1 MLFQIAVLKTTKI
14 LPVRRYDKTRANLTA
29 EHKGFRAVGLG
40 TKHKEKTFLKSHILR
55 NLGSYRRYGALGPLL
70 MAGTILGAC
79 SSDEGLAGLGFG
91 FGDEAGIQDGL
102 RETIP
107 YDVKM
112 TGIDEQE
119 NDLVAALEGVS
130 TARRLQSRP
139 TASRAGLQR
148 RAEDDIERFQAVLR
162 SNGFYDGQITF
173 DIQEQNIP
181 ETGEEPGNPASG
193 DDATAQQTSDKA
205 AGAAGDDAVIQPDV
219 PTPLV
224 LTYRIDT
231 GAPYL
236 IASVDLVITRPDG
249 VVERPASDAE
259 LERIRL
265 QIGQRATAQPIIL
278 GEQYGADILRD
289 QGYPLVKATKRT
301 VMADTAEKTISI
313 KYAFDTGPKAEFG
326 EVRVK
331 GASDVDADFIAGYR
345 SWEPGAQYS
354 PEQVRTTRRDLA
366 QTNLFDSVI
375 VKVAGPVQENGEIP
389 VEINVVER
397 KMRSIGGGVNFSTA
411 DGPGANAFW
420 EHRNLFGKGER
431 LRFGADA
438 SSFEQGLSAEFKKP
452 QFLER
457 EQSLLAEANA
467 KNNDT
472 EAYKGATVDSFVGI
486 ERPLG
491 ENWSTTFGVTAEY
504 SDLTGSD
511 SPNEEFYLAGLRGI
525 LRHDNTDNP
534 LDPTKGT
541 RFEINVSPYMDMTDQ
556 DTGFTSVSL
565 AGSQY
570 LSIDDEG
577 DYVFAA
583 RARTG
588 TIIGEDRRN
597 LPSNKRYYSGG
608 GGSIRGYEY
617 QKVGPLDDKHDPLGG
632 RSVLEL
638 GFEFRARVTDSFGIV
653 PFVEGGNV
661 YASGQPEDISLLWAA
676 GLGFRYYTAVGPLR
690 FDVAVPLDKRENVD
704 DDFQF
709 YISLGQAF

>member
-1 MLFQIAVLKTTKI
+1 M
-14 LPVRRYDKTRANLTA
+14 
-29 EHKGFRAVGLG
+29 
-40 TKHKEKTFLKSHILR
+40 
-55 NLGSYRRYGALGPLL
+55 
-70 MAGTILGAC
+70 LGAC
-79 SSDEGLAGLGFG
+79 SSDEGLAGLGLG
-91 FGDEAGIQDGL
+91 FGGNETEIQDGL

-107 YDVKM
+107 YSVEIA
-112 TGIDEQE
+112 GIDEQE
-119 NDLVAALEGVS
+119 GDLIAALEAVS

-162 SNGFYDGQITF
+162 SGGFYDGQITF
-173 DIQEQNIP
+173 DIQEESTP
-181 ETGEEPGNPASG
+181 ETDEGRSDPASA
-193 DDATAQQTSDKA
+193 DDASDQQGEDETAGT
-205 AGAAGDDAVIQPDV
+205 AGDDIVAQADG

-224 LTYRIDT
+224 LKYQIDT

-236 IASVDLVITRPDG
+236 ISSVDLVITRPDK
-249 VVERPASDAE
+249 VIERPASDEE
-259 LERIRL
+259 LEKTRL

-278 GEQYGADILRD
+278 GEQYGVDIFRA

-313 KYAFDTGPKAEFG
+313 KYGFETGPLAEFG
-326 EVRVK
+326 DVTVN
-331 GASDVDADFIAGYR
+331 GASDVDPDFIAGYR
-345 SWEPGAQYS
+345 SWEPGEQYS
-354 PEQVRTTRRDLA
+354 PDQVRATRRDLA

-375 VKVAGPVQENGEIP
+375 VKVAGPVKENGEIP

-420 EHRNLFGKGER
+420 EHRNLFGRGEK

-438 SSFEQGLSAEFKKP
+438 SSLEQGVSAEFKKP

-457 EQSLLAEANA
+457 RQSLLAEANA
-467 KNNDT
+467 KNNNTD
-472 EAYKGATVDSFVGI
+472 AYKGSTIDSFVGI

-491 ENWSTTFGVTAEY
+491 ENWSTTFGVTTEY

-534 LDPTKGT
+534 LDPTRGT
-541 RFEINVSPYMDMTDQ
+541 RFEINVSPYMSLTDK

-588 TIIGEDRRN
+588 TIIGEDRGN

-617 QKVGPLDDKHDPLGG
+617 QKVGPLDDEHDPLGG

-638 GFEFRARVTDSFGIV
+638 GFEFRARVTESFGIV

-661 YASGQPEDISLLWAA
+661 YARSEPEDISLLWAA
-676 GLGFRYYTAVGPLR
+676 GLGFRYYTGVGPLR
-690 FDVAVPLDKRENVD
+690 FDVAVPLDKRENID

>member
-1 MLFQIAVLKTTKI
+1 MNRHN
-14 LPVRRYDKTRANLTA
+14 P
-29 EHKGFRAVGLG
+29 
-40 TKHKEKTFLKSHILR
+40 R
-55 NLGSYRRYGALGPLL
+55 NLASLGRYRAIVPLL
-70 MAGTILGAC
+70 LAGTILGAC
-79 SSDEGLAGLGFG
+79 SSDEGSGGLGFG
-91 FGDEAGIQDGL
+91 FGNEDAVEQGDL
-102 RETIP
+102 RSTIP
-107 YDVKM
+107 YEVELV
-112 TGIDEQE
+112 GIDAQE
-119 NDLVAALEGVS
+119 SDLLSALEAVS

-173 DIQEQNIP
+173 DIQEKPVVPQS
-181 ETGEEPGNPASG
+181 GNENAELSENADAGDATSDTANGAASG
-193 DDATAQQTSDKA
+193 D
-205 AGAAGDDAVIQPDV
+205 AVSPADT

-224 LTYRIDT
+224 LTYNIDT

-236 IASVDLVITRPDG
+236 ISSVDLVIVRPDETI
-249 VVERPASDAE
+249 ERPATDEE
-259 LERIRL
+259 LVRTRL

-278 GEQYGADILRD
+278 AEQYGVDVLKD

-301 VMADTAEKTISI
+301 VMADTARKTISI
-313 KYAFDTGPKAEFG
+313 KYAFETGPAANFGAVTVNGAEQ
-326 EVRVK
+326 
-331 GASDVDADFIAGYR
+331 VDKDFIAGYR
-345 SWEPGAQYS
+345 SWDPGEQYS
-354 PEQVRTTRRDLA
+354 PEEVRTTRRDLA

-375 VKVAGPVQENGEIP
+375 VKVAGPVGENGEIP

-397 KMRSIGGGVNFSTA
+397 KMRSIGGGLDFSTA
-411 DGPGANAFW
+411 EGPGGNAFW
-420 EHRNLFGKGER
+420 EHRNLFGAGER
-431 LRFGADA
+431 LRLGMDV
-438 SSFEQGLSAEFKKP
+438 SSLEQGVSAEFKKP

-457 EQSLLAEANA
+457 KQSFVADAHA

-472 EAYKGATVDSFVGI
+472 DAYKGSTIDSFVGI

-491 ENWSTTFGVTAEY
+491 ENWSASLGVTAEY

-541 RFEINVSPYMDMTDQ
+541 RFEINVSPYMGLTDQ

-570 LSIDDEG
+570 LSVDKDG

-588 TIIGEDRRN
+588 TIIGEERGS

-617 QKVGPLDDKHDPLGG
+617 QKVGPLDDDHDPLGG
-632 RSVLEL
+632 RSVLEV
-638 GFEFRARVTDSFGIV
+638 GFEFRARVTESFGIV

-661 YASGQPEDISLLWAA
+661 YARSEPEDISLLWAA

-690 FDVAVPLDKRENVD
+690 FDVAVPLDKRDNVD
-704 DDFQF
+704 DDFQL